1 MISKETE
8 AIYSLWH
15 NSKRRYEM
23 KCSRGMAVAVKTK
36 QQDSEWRVGDILGQ
50 IAHLEGNVQNT

>member
-1 MISKETE
+1 
-8 AIYSLWH
+8 
-15 NSKRRYEM
+15 
-23 KCSRGMAVAVKTK
+23 MAVAVKTK